1 MLTISHIRAVRGILT
16 SKRLTVSGDELV
28 ALVEL
33 LGALDAEEKML
44 SQVANA
50 ARVKLA
56 AVPTN
61 DLDEARR
68 MASAGAPLIAE

>member
-1 MLTISHIRAVRGILT
+1 MLTISHIQGIRNVLL
-16 SKRLTVSGDELV
+16 SKRLTVTGDELV
-28 ALVEL
+28 ALVGL

-56 AVPTN
+56 AVPN
-61 DLDEARR
+61 LPPDQSQA
-68 MASAGAPLIAE
+68 AAE